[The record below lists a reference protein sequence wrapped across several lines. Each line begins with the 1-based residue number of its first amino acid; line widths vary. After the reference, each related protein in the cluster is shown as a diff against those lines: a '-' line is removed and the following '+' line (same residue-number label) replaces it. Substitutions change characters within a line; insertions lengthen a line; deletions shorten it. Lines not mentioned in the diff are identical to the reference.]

1 MDNNMMVPPE
11 INCEDALKY
20 LGMAYVLKWFLKIF
34 IF

>member
-1 MDNNMMVPPE
+1 MDNNMAVMPE